1 MPYLIMGAFLS
12 DHWSIANYK
21 LLRIKAF
28 LPILDW
34 IVINALGLNEMDVL
48 LVGIKE
54 MDVLLVLI
62 LAI

>member
-1 MPYLIMGAFLS
+1 MPDLIMGAFLS
-12 DHWSIANYK
+12 DHSSIANYK
-21 LLRIKAF
+21 LLRTKAF
-28 LPILDW
+28 LLILNW
-34 IVINALGLNEMDVL
+34 IVINALELNEMDLL